1 MDNKPRT
8 MLRDNQ
14 PQTMPVKKE
23 IPVLVKIIAVLYY
36 IGAVLGIIFGLLFLI
51 GAGMLSSLIEQIPLL
66 IALGTSLFIVGGILM
81 IGLGI
86 LGFFLGRGLWKGHNW
101 ARIVVIIFS
110 ILGLLGGISILVTG
124 SYFNGI
130 INILIEGFIAGY
142 LLFSKGVKSAFSKP
156 PLPQHPQ
163 L

>member
-1 MDNKPRT
+1 MVLLMDNQPQTRS
-8 MLRDNQ
+8 MENQ

-51 GAGMLSSLIEQIPLL
+51 GAGMISSIIEQIPLL

-86 LGFFLGRGLWKGHNW
+86 LGFFIGRGLWKGRNW

-110 ILGLLGGISILVTG
+110 ILGLLGGISMLFTG

-142 LLFSKGVKSAFSKP
+142 LLFSKDVKSAFS
-156 PLPQHPQ
+156 Q
-163 L
+163 